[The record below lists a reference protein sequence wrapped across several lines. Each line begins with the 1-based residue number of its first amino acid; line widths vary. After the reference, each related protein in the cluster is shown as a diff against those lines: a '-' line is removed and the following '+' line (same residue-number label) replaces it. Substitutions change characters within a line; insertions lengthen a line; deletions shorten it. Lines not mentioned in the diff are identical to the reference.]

1 MERCVRQ
8 AGVCNGSTPAIGSEL
23 LTLTATPTYYR
34 THSFPSHLSGVNAV
48 VVQTKYSQAMPALPF
63 LLRLFRGHRVMSPA
77 AAAAA
82 AVGLRQGGAHRSAA
96 IPRA

>member
-1 MERCVRQ
+1 MGCW
-8 AGVCNGSTPAIGSEL
+8 G
-23 LTLTATPTYYR
+23 Y
-34 THSFPSHLSGVNAV
+34 HAV
-48 VVQTKYSQAMPALPF
+48 VVQTEDSQAMPALPF

-77 AAAAA
+77 AAVAA